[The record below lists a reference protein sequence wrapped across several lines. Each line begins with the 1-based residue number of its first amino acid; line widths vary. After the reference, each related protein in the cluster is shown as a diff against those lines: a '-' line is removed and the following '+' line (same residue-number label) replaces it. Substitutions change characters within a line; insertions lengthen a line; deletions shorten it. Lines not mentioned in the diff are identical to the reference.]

1 MSLEEFVSRTLDL
14 LKEEREAEVE
24 EARSWQQKIP
34 LKELQ
39 KRGVCLLKLQP
50 SNQHTGLYG
59 RTIISFEA
67 RKVRQKIELPS
78 NCFGPGDIIGLFD
91 PLGEGLSKQ
100 LASGVVTKVTT
111 NYVTIAFE
119 ESLDA
124 LSLPSEGIFHLLKLA
139 NDITYKRLK
148 RTLHL
153 LNNFR
158 DGLPSEL
165 ISVLFGN
172 SQPNKAP
179 SDAETKVRF
188 VNPALDD
195 SQKEAVVF
203 ALNQRE
209 VAVVHGPP
217 GTGKTTTVVEIIL
230 QAVQQGQKIL
240 ACAPSNIAVDNL
252 AERLSKT
259 GVIALRL
266 GHPAR
271 LLAPVQHLSLDA
283 VLARCDSAAIVHDVR
298 SDIDRTYGKLKK
310 VQDRGERARLHS
322 ELKILRKELRGRE
335 EAAMRNILLHANVVL
350 ASNTGACM
358 DGPLHLLQKDHFGL
372 VVLDESG
379 QAIEASCWMPLLYA
393 PKCVL
398 VGDHLQLPPTVL
410 SSRAAAE
417 GLGTSLL
424 ERLVKTHGEKVVRML
439 RVQYRMNDAIG
450 GWASRQMY
458 NGNLHAH
465 PSVAAHLLRD
475 LPGVEDTED
484 TRLALLLIDTA
495 SCGLHE
501 TADEEQSKGNP
512 GEVDIVVSHVESLL
526 KAGVKSSDVAVIS
539 PYNLQVH
546 LLRQTLSV
554 AHPGLE
560 VKSVDGFQGREKE
573 AVVLSLV
580 RSNRKGEVGF
590 LNDDRRINVA
600 VTRARRH
607 LAVVCDADTVGSHPF
622 LQSLLDQIE
631 AQGETR
637 TAFEYL
643 DIVEEVSFRPNHDQ
657 SVSMNKNDRASASM
671 HTKTAVQV
679 GHIKSARDANTF
691 REKDEVKGEEL
702 QQLRC
707 KLEGFVVDKLKQ
719 RLEFAASLESSG
731 RLWVHRFAEE
741 LGLGHGSVGDG
752 NKRFIAVWKLGES
765 SKSDET
771 TTKEE
776 TPQSVNNEAAQEKQ
790 SDSTEDV
797 TCKLVTKAVRDTTEK
812 AEGVQVDL
820 KALHMERVKR
830 DKARTQEDKEKNR
843 MGARRKKSGKNIAK
857 GCQVDLVGDEDL
869 DSVVE
874 AFVQL
879 DRTCAFPQCKA
890 NVSLVGHRCQHCHCT
905 HCLKHRIPEVCA
917 AHQPSI
923 ELI

>member
-1 MSLEEFVSRTLDL
+1 MPSCKSTGTMSLEEFVSRTLEL

-50 SNQHTGLYG
+50 SNQHTGMYG

-67 RKVRQKIELPS
+67 RKVRQKVELPS
-78 NCFGPGDIIGLFD
+78 NCFGPGDIVGLFD
-91 PLGEGLSKQ
+91 SMGEGLSKQ
-100 LASGVVTKVTT
+100 LASGIVTKVTT
-111 NYVTIAFE
+111 DYVTIAFE

-124 LSLPSEGIFHLLKLA
+124 LSLPSEGMFHLLKLA
-139 NDITYKRLK
+139 NDVTYKRLK
-148 RTLHL
+148 RALHL

-158 DGLPSEL
+158 AGPASGL
-165 ISVLFGN
+165 ISALFGN
-172 SQPNKAP
+172 SEPNIAP
-179 SDAETKVRF
+179 SAAEAKIQF
-188 VNPALDD
+188 INHALDD

-230 QAVQQGQKIL
+230 QAVQQGEKVL

-259 GVIALRL
+259 GVVALRL

-283 VLARCDSAAIVHDVR
+283 VLARCDSAAIVRDVR
-298 SDIDRTYGKLKK
+298 SDIDCTYGKLKK
-310 VQDRGERARLHS
+310 VHDRGERAHLYS

-335 EAAMRNILLHANVVL
+335 EAAMRNSLLHADVIL

-398 VGDHLQLPPTVL
+398 AGDHLQLPPTVL

-501 TADEEQSKGNP
+501 TADEEHSKGNP
-512 GEVDIVVSHVESLL
+512 GIL
-526 KAGVKSSDVAVIS
+526 
-539 PYNLQVH
+539 
-546 LLRQTLSV
+546 
-554 AHPGLE
+554 
-560 VKSVDGFQGREKE
+560 
-573 AVVLSLV
+573 
-580 RSNRKGEVGF
+580 
-590 LNDDRRINVA
+590 
-600 VTRARRH
+600 
-607 LAVVCDADTVGSHPF
+607 
-622 LQSLLDQIE
+622 
-631 AQGETR
+631 
-637 TAFEYL
+637 
-643 DIVEEVSFRPNHDQ
+643 
-657 SVSMNKNDRASASM
+657 
-671 HTKTAVQV
+671 
-679 GHIKSARDANTF
+679 
-691 REKDEVKGEEL
+691 
-702 QQLRC
+702 
-707 KLEGFVVDKLKQ
+707 
-719 RLEFAASLESSG
+719 
-731 RLWVHRFAEE
+731 
-741 LGLGHGSVGDG
+741 
-752 NKRFIAVWKLGES
+752 
-765 SKSDET
+765 
-771 TTKEE
+771 
-776 TPQSVNNEAAQEKQ
+776 
-790 SDSTEDV
+790 
-797 TCKLVTKAVRDTTEK
+797 
-812 AEGVQVDL
+812 
-820 KALHMERVKR
+820 
-830 DKARTQEDKEKNR
+830 
-843 MGARRKKSGKNIAK
+843 
-857 GCQVDLVGDEDL
+857 
-869 DSVVE
+869 
-874 AFVQL
+874 
-879 DRTCAFPQCKA
+879 
-890 NVSLVGHRCQHCHCT
+890 
-905 HCLKHRIPEVCA
+905 
-917 AHQPSI
+917 
-923 ELI
+923 